1 MTPSSSGS
9 ERLLTR
15 AFVLLALADLA
26 YFTSVGVAI
35 HTLPLYATGPIGSG
49 EAGAGLAFGV
59 FGVSALLCRPMAGR
73 LADRRGRL
81 PLMLVGA
88 GLAAGGMLLLPVADS
103 LLAVVG
109 IRLLQGVG
117 EAAFYVASFA
127 LLADIAP
134 PDRMG
139 EALSY
144 NSLGLY
150 LGIALGPPLGEVVQA
165 AQGFTATWISAA
177 VLAGAAIVLTVV
189 IDVPPSTDVGG
200 DGHLIHWPAIPIS
213 LGFFASLA
221 AMGGFLAFAT
231 LYAEDIGMADTS
243 LPLLLYGSVVV
254 VCRVVFATVPDRLP
268 PLPLGSASLVVMGLG
283 LLVVATWD
291 ARAGLLLGAAVLGV
305 GITFSTPAFF
315 SAIFATAAPNQRG
328 AAAGTA
334 TAFMDLGL
342 GFGPIALGVVAGAQ
356 GVAWAFGTAAVIAFM
371 GAAWTTRL
379 SLR

>member
-1 MTPSSSGS
+1 MTPSSSGG
-9 ERLLTR
+9 ERLLTQ
-15 AFVLLALADLA
+15 AFVLLAVADLA

-35 HTLPLYATGPIGSG
+35 HTLPLYATGPIGSD
-49 EAGAGLAFGV
+49 EAGAGLAFGA
-59 FGVSALLCRPMAGR
+59 FGVSALLCRPVAGR
-73 LADRRGRL
+73 LSDRRGRL
-81 PLMLVGA
+81 PLMVAGA
-88 GLAAGGMLLLPVADS
+88 GLAAVGMLLLPVADS

-150 LGIALGPPLGEVVQA
+150 LGIALGPPLGEVVQE

-177 VLAGAAIVLTVV
+177 VLAGAAIVLTAV
-189 IDVPPSTDVGG
+189 IDVPPPTDEGG

-221 AMGGFLAFAT
+221 AMGGFLALAT
-231 LYAEDIGMADTS
+231 LYAEDVGMADTS

-268 PLPLGSASLVVMGLG
+268 PLPLGAASLVVMGLG
-283 LLVVATWD
+283 LLVVATWNGP
-291 ARAGLLLGAAVLGV
+291 AGLLLGAAVLGV

-334 TAFMDLGL
+334 TGFMDLGL
-342 GFGPIALGVVAGAQ
+342 GFGPIALGVVADAQ
-356 GVAWAFGTAAVIAFM
+356 GVAWAFGTAAVIAFV